1 MLGTS
6 FTEDDFSLDVGRGEF
21 GRIQAHDIYCALY
34 LYYYYISSTL
44 DHQALDPR
52 SWEPLTYRNLHW
64 HAQWLTLAVGENNW
78 GCWLKCDFLQW
89 GQLKESDFLAGS
101 SDLQKQR
108 SQWPGRNFA
117 AFYDLGHFCWLYS
130 MGLRLHKHTQ
140 IQGQGTQSH
149 ISVVATRVTWQRRH
163 YGNKLGKVQ
172 PPICIILQSLNFSV
186 WKYRVFYR
194 TGASKLWSTVYLG
207 HQSFIEIQMFHLS
220 RASQMALVLKNLPAN
235 VGDIRDMSSIPGS
248 RRSPGGEHV
257 NPLQCSCLKNP
268 MDREPDGLQSIG
280 LQSRTQLKWLSI
292 HAYSS

>member
-1 MLGTS
+1 MISGVADGGGSTARGWSHLEQCFPTFLMLGTS

-108 SQWPGRNFA
+108 SQWPS
-117 AFYDLGHFCWLYS
+117 YLGYWPS
-130 MGLRLHKHTQ
+130 
-140 IQGQGTQSH
+140 
-149 ISVVATRVTWQRRH
+149 
-163 YGNKLGKVQ
+163 
-172 PPICIILQSLNFSV
+172 IIEVYHLCE
-186 WKYRVFYR
+186 
-194 TGASKLWSTVYLG
+194 VYL
-207 HQSFIEIQMFHLS
+207 SFSRIKIAFWYSLIMKLRRTCVEWSNSKNIKHSVKVHLF
-220 RASQMALVLKNLPAN
+220 P
-235 VGDIRDMSSIPGS
+235 
-248 RRSPGGEHV
+248 
-257 NPLQCSCLKNP
+257 CC
-268 MDREPDGLQSIG
+268 
-280 LQSRTQLKWLSI
+280 
-292 HAYSS
+292 